1 MLDGLILHIEFS
13 SLIKVVPRHFRPYDE
28 SAFYLGGYMNYLLY
42 FGVIFLI
49 IFLFYFLV
57 LNRMKLKKQNYN
69 KIGEINYLIKKFNLD
84 SHKINYRLVANI
96 VALINAFIIAFVCV
110 VISLID
116 IAFIWQM
123 LIGFVL
129 LFSLIYALYEIF
141 GRILVKK
148 GWGK

>member
-1 MLDGLILHIEFS
+1 
-13 SLIKVVPRHFRPYDE
+13 
-28 SAFYLGGYMNYLLY
+28 MNYLLY

-57 LNRMKLKKQNYN
+57 LNRIKLKKQNYN

-84 SHKINYRLVANI
+84 PKKINYNVTANI
-96 VALINAFIIAFVCV
+96 IALINAFIIAFVCV
-110 VISLID
+110 LISLID
-116 IAFIWQM
+116 VSFIWQM

-129 LFSLIYALYEIF
+129 LFSLIYSIYEIF

>member
-1 MLDGLILHIEFS
+1 
-13 SLIKVVPRHFRPYDE
+13 VVPRHFRPYDE
-28 SAFYLGGYMNYLLY
+28 SAFYLGGTFMNYLLY
-42 FGVIFLI
+42 FGIIFII

-57 LNRMKLKKQNYN
+57 LNRIKLKKQNYN
-69 KIGEINYLIKKFNLD
+69 KIGEINYLIKKFKLD
-84 SHKINYRLVANI
+84 PHKINYRLVANI

-116 IAFIWQM
+116 ISFIWQM

-129 LFSLIYALYEIF
+129 LFALIYALYEIL